1 MIECTEAYIYYET
14 FGKRNRKRR
23 KKVRRFFLFVVILSL
38 IFLIIF
44 HVNGAVFTLV
54 SDICEDSANSFAL
67 SAINQAVIKS
77 LDKVAYSDLV
87 KTEKNNDGDITLMSA
102 DSVKINSISRE
113 ITATTA
119 KILTEKLVEGI
130 PVPAF
135 AFLGVKIASGYGPI
149 VNYDAITVAGI
160 DCLFDG
166 KFTSVGVNQTLHSL
180 FVKVICKIDIEFL
193 YKKRVVECG
202 SEVLISEAVLVGK
215 VPEVYLNGA
224 LFG

>member
-1 MIECTEAYIYYET
+1 MIECTDEYIYYRT

-23 KKVRRFFLFVVILSL
+23 KSVKRFFIFVVLFSL
-38 IFLIIF
+38 IFLIFF

-54 SDICEDSANSFAL
+54 SDICEDTANSFAL
-67 SAINQAVIKS
+67 SAINQAAIGS
-77 LDKVAYSDLV
+77 LNQVKYSDFI
-87 KTEKNNDGDITLMSA
+87 KTEKNNEGDITLMSA

-113 ITATTA
+113 ITVATTEILA
-119 KILTEKLVEGI
+119 KKLEHGI

-149 VNYDAITVAGI
+149 VNYEAITVAGV
-160 DCLFDG
+160 DCRFDG
-166 KFTSVGVNQTLHSL
+166 KFSSVGVNQTLHSL

-193 YKKRVVECG
+193 YKKRVVECC

-215 VPEVYLNGA
+215 VPDVYLNGA